1 MTLSDH
7 LEMVGVELRATW
19 TQTRK
24 ANGDAIQAK
33 VSNTVKQWKTGKF
46 MPLSMRSWSMN
57 QYCYSK
63 VLFRTH
69 SIDLRVADITK
80 ITSLAKSWLYADMLL
95 KPEEMIMVRPALSGG
110 LGVHHV
116 GMKALA
122 GLIKTFLE
130 TACNPKFQHSL
141 YHEILL
147 RYHVL
152 EDRTLSNPGFP
163 PFYSEAFFSTIQHVH
178 QDSPLNIATMSESQ
192 WYMLLLEDKVTMEV
206 REEQSRQF
214 ILCKAELV
222 SPSTNWEVIWRRAR
236 LRGLGPELTSFLFK
250 ILHKLLTTQER
261 VARTNPTVS
270 PLCKAPGCSG
280 EESEDLVHALVTC
293 AGNMGVGRSVLDS
306 VSRFVDKL
314 SDVQALRLQFET
326 EESLELPVVWFLAVS
341 WSTIW
346 EARLLGR
353 RPELYRVR
361 ADLEAK
367 VSLLRE
373 TRKLINV
380 AEKISSMIGFLSM

>member
-1 MTLSDH
+1 
-7 LEMVGVELRATW
+7 
-19 TQTRK
+19 
-24 ANGDAIQAK
+24 
-33 VSNTVKQWKTGKF
+33 
-46 MPLSMRSWSMN
+46 
-57 QYCYSK
+57 
-63 VLFRTH
+63 
-69 SIDLRVADITK
+69 
-80 ITSLAKSWLYADMLL
+80 
-95 KPEEMIMVRPALSGG
+95 
-110 LGVHHV
+110 
-116 GMKALA
+116 MKALA

-214 ILCKAELV
+214 ILCKAEIV
-222 SPSTNWEVIWRRAR
+222 NPSTNWEVIWRRAR

-314 SDVQALRLQFET
+314 TDVQFET

-353 RPELYRVR
+353 RPELYR
-361 ADLEAK
+361 
-367 VSLLRE
+367 E

>member
-1 MTLSDH
+1 
-7 LEMVGVELRATW
+7 
-19 TQTRK
+19 
-24 ANGDAIQAK
+24 
-33 VSNTVKQWKTGKF
+33 
-46 MPLSMRSWSMN
+46 
-57 QYCYSK
+57 
-63 VLFRTH
+63 
-69 SIDLRVADITK
+69 
-80 ITSLAKSWLYADMLL
+80 
-95 KPEEMIMVRPALSGG
+95 
-110 LGVHHV
+110 
-116 GMKALA
+116 MKALA

-214 ILCKAELV
+214 ILCKAEIV
-222 SPSTNWEVIWRRAR
+222 NPSTNWEVIWRRAR

-314 SDVQALRLQFET
+314 TDVQFET